1 MYQAEEFYRKPVK
14 PLDAEPEQGSGNSW
28 LPIVG
33 GIAGALAG
41 RTAIGKLIRAV
52 SKKEVPLA
60 SKVGKVFQ
68 ATPNIRGFEKSG
80 YTDFQLLP
88 SNKVVIHDAYVEQ
101 QARGRGLATDMLKQ
115 VDRTFPDSEKWTAA
129 VSPEMS
135 GLSKKMGYELVAK
148 PGMRRTLPPEVPEE
162 VKYPNAEI
170 WKKSST
176 RPTKFPDFS
185 TDFSETPE
193 RLHETLI
200 GALYNGRQSLG
211 KVLEPHG
218 GKGAMIK
225 SLLKAG
231 ARTVDTFELDA
242 GRRKVLSRL
251 PNVNV
256 LGDNFLA
263 NGGGW
268 DSILMNPP
276 FSKGQAIDH
285 VVHGYR
291 NLNPG
296 GSMVAIVPH
305 RQWTPDRTRNKA
317 FQEWFNS
324 VGGTVLGQAS
334 FKTGHKGGVGVVLL
348 HLTKSEV

>member
-1 MYQAEEFYRKPVK
+1 MFQEELYRKP
-14 PLDAEPEQGSGNSW
+14 AEPLNAEVEPEGNPW

-41 RTAIGKLIRAV
+41 RTAVGKLVRAI

-60 SKVGKVFQ
+60 SKVGKVYQ
-68 ATPNIRGFEKSG
+68 ATPNVRGYEKSG

-88 SNKVVIHDAYVEQ
+88 SNKVIIHDAYVDQE
-101 QARGRGLATDMLKQ
+101 ARGRGLATDMLRQIEKK
-115 VDRTFPDSEKWTAA
+115 FPDSEKWTAA

-135 GLSKKMGYELVAK
+135 GLSKKLGFELVAK
-148 PGMRRTLPPEVPEE
+148 PGMRRRLPDDIPDEVR
-162 VKYPNAEI
+162 YPNAEI
-170 WKKSST
+170 WKKGSP
-176 RPTKFPDFS
+176 RPSRFPEFGS
-185 TDFSETPE
+185 DFSETPE

-231 ARTVDTFELDA
+231 AGTVDTFELDPA
-242 GRRKVLSRL
+242 RRKFLSKL
-251 PNVNV
+251 TNVNV

-285 VVHGYR
+285 VVHGYK

-296 GSMVAIVPH
+296 GTMVAIVPS
-305 RQWTPDRTRNKA
+305 RQWYPNRTRNVA
-317 FQEWFNS
+317 FQEWFES
-324 VGGTVLGQAS
+324 VGGDVLGQAS
-334 FKTGHKGGVGVVLL
+334 FKTGHKGRIGTVILQVNKPGV
-348 HLTKSEV
+348 